1 MTGLVFQAQ
10 AVFFDLEKFF
20 VKRENFSG
28 TSRTCGGKLILR
40 VRQNLLEMT
49 GCHDLGLSILGCRFA
64 NGDMRRPIQKCEIR
78 LQLDR
83 VTLHFVVESRTL
95 DAEKFCRLL
104 LVAVAFRECL
114 ENGVALDVI
123 EALHTRSWRNSAL
136 GLLQH
141 GG

>member
-10 AVFFDLEKFF
+10 PVFFDLEKFF

-78 LQLDR
+78 LQFDR

-136 GLLQH
+136 SLLQH

>member
-1 MTGLVFQAQ
+1 MTGLVFQPQ
-10 AVFFDLEKFF
+10 PVFFDLEKFF
-20 VKRENFSG
+20 VKRKNFSG
-28 TSRTCGGKLILR
+28 TSRTCSSKLILR

-49 GCHDLGLSILGCRFA
+49 GCHDFGLSILDCRFA
-64 NGDMRRPIQKCEIR
+64 NGDMRRQIQKCEIR

-83 VTLHFVVESRTL
+83 VTPHFVVESRTL
-95 DAEKFCRLL
+95 DAEKFCRFL